1 MIIFEIKLQNLNSS
15 RLNCLKNINLL
26 QQIKDKGEFQM
37 KKIML
42 VCSAGMSTSLLV
54 TKMEQAAE
62 KAGDEVEIFALP
74 MSDGINRLST
84 VDCVLLGPQVRF
96 NLGKIKEEAAKVNP
110 GLPVDVIDMKDYG
123 TMNGEK
129 VYNYAKKL
137 MDE

>member
-1 MIIFEIKLQNLNSS
+1 
-15 RLNCLKNINLL
+15 
-26 QQIKDKGEFQM
+26 M

-62 KAGDEVEIFALP
+62 KVGDEVEIFALP
-74 MSDGINRLST
+74 MSGWINRLST

-96 NLGKIKEEAAKVNP
+96 NLRKIKEEAAKVNP

-123 TMNGEK
+123 MMNGEK

>member
-1 MIIFEIKLQNLNSS
+1 
-15 RLNCLKNINLL
+15 
-26 QQIKDKGEFQM
+26 M

-84 VDCVLLGPQVRF
+84 VDCAWP
-96 NLGKIKEEAAKVNP
+96 
-110 GLPVDVIDMKDYG
+110 
-123 TMNGEK
+123 TS
-129 VYNYAKKL
+129 
-137 MDE
+137 

>member
-1 MIIFEIKLQNLNSS
+1 
-15 RLNCLKNINLL
+15 
-26 QQIKDKGEFQM
+26 M

-42 VCSAGMSTSLLV
+42 VCSAGLSTSLLV

-62 KAGDEVEIFALP
+62 KVGDEVEIFALP

-96 NLGKIKEEAAKVNP
+96 QKNTIEKAMEAAGVSKP
-110 GLPVDVIDMKDYG
+110 CDVIDMKDYG
-123 TMNGEK
+123 MMNGEK

>member
-1 MIIFEIKLQNLNSS
+1 
-15 RLNCLKNINLL
+15 
-26 QQIKDKGEFQM
+26 M

-62 KAGDEVEIFALP
+62 KVGDEVEIFALP

-123 TMNGEK
+123 MMKKTNGEK
-129 VYNYAKKL
+129 VYNYA

>member
-1 MIIFEIKLQNLNSS
+1 
-15 RLNCLKNINLL
+15 
-26 QQIKDKGEFQM
+26 M

-62 KAGDEVEIFALP
+62 KVGDEVEIFALP

-96 NLGKIKEEAAKVNP
+96 QKSAIEKLAAGRKKGP
-110 GLPVDVIDMKDYG
+110 IPVEVIDMRDYG

>member
-1 MIIFEIKLQNLNSS
+1 
-15 RLNCLKNINLL
+15 
-26 QQIKDKGEFQM
+26 M

-62 KAGDEVEIFALP
+62 KVGDEVEIFALP

-96 NLGKIKEEAAKVNP
+96 QKNTIEKAMEAAGVSKP
-110 GLPVDVIDMKDYG
+110 CDVIDMKDYG
-123 TMNGEK
+123 TMNGKAVFEM
-129 VYNYAKKL
+129 AKKL
-137 MDE
+137 IGD